1 MMQHIGRCLNPL
13 MSKVCEHVLTLETL
27 TAVVRGYFTD
37 EDIKPH
43 CTVTSFNKGCLVVT
57 VSNAMWASQ
66 LRYQL
71 PSLRDYLRQ
80 HAGLHQLITL
90 KLNIHL
96 EHTNQTAVSPSPS
109 KLSAQGRQHILHASH
124 DIQHPPLQEALQR
137 LALNQAR

>member
-1 MMQHIGRCLNPL
+1 MMQHIARCLNPA

-37 EDIKPH
+37 DHVKSH
-43 CTVTSFNKGCLVVT
+43 CTVTSFNKGCLVLT

-71 PSLRDYLRQ
+71 PALRDYLRQ

-90 KLNIHL
+90 KLNINL
-96 EHTNQTAVSPSPS
+96 EHSITFISVKHQLELSSSCFKVKLVSD
-109 KLSAQGRQHILHASH
+109 Q
-124 DIQHPPLQEALQR
+124 
-137 LALNQAR
+137 NFF